1 MQPQRRGRRRLEK
14 IPFVQRSDLGTYDAR
29 NAAIVQKMHKRVDRV
44 EAVCAAALVERG
56 QKGTGNAGERAVR
69 KRERQR
75 GVKDELTF
83 FAAHARDAA
92 AAIRELGGE
101 KSVAKRFEKNEP
113 PYTAEDISEECQIPI
128 RLTNQ
133 TLYELQ
139 EINLLHEV
147 VTDAKSQDIA
157 YQPSMDIS
165 KLNVA
170 LLLDKLDTHG
180 SEDFKI
186 DKDKEFHGQWETL
199 MKAREEYYKSASQVL
214 LKDL

>member
-1 MQPQRRGRRRLEK
+1 MSL
-14 IPFVQRSDLGTYDAR
+14 I
-29 NAAIVQKMHKRVDRV
+29 
-44 EAVCAAALVERG
+44 
-56 QKGTGNAGERAVR
+56 
-69 KRERQR
+69 
-75 GVKDELTF
+75 
-83 FAAHARDAA
+83 
-92 AAIRELGGE
+92 
-101 KSVAKRFEKNEP
+101 AKRFEQDVQ
-113 PYTAEDISEECQIPI
+113 PYSAEEISEECQIPI

-157 YQPSMDIS
+157 YQPSMDIN

-199 MKAREEYYKSASQVL
+199 MKAREEYFRSASRVL